1 MSFDDDDGRETEDRR
16 PARSE
21 REMKA
26 ATVRAD
32 KPTYKFQRLEVYQ
45 LALEYLDLLYDL
57 TKTFP
62 AEEKYNLTS
71 QLKLAGT
78 SIVLNIA
85 EGSTGQGD
93 AEQYRFLGF
102 AMRSYLETVACL
114 DIAERRAFVSEDRLH
129 GIRELGHRL
138 FTKLLAFRGSLK
150 GAVRSLRSSV
160 SSQ

>member
-1 MSFDDDDGRETEDRR
+1 VKTTA
-16 PARSE
+16 AR
-21 REMKA
+21 
-26 ATVRAD
+26 TG

-57 TKTFP
+57 AKTFP

-71 QLKLAGT
+71 QLQRAAT

-85 EGSTGQGD
+85 EGSTGQSD

-114 DIAERRAFVSEDRLH
+114 DIAERRALVNEAQLH
-129 GIRELGHRL
+129 DLRELGHRL
-138 FTKLLAFRGSLK
+138 FTKLQAFRRSLK
-150 GAVRSLRSSV
+150 GPGLQSPV
-160 SSQ
+160 SGQQDQ

>member
-1 MSFDDDDGRETEDRR
+1 MTAG
-16 PARSE
+16 ARLS
-21 REMKA
+21 
-26 ATVRAD
+26 

-57 TKTFP
+57 AKTFP

-71 QLKLAGT
+71 QLQRAAT

-85 EGSTGQGD
+85 EGSTGQSD

-114 DIAERRAFVSEDRLH
+114 DIAERRALVNEAQLH
-129 GIRELGHRL
+129 DLRELGHRL
-138 FTKLLAFRGSLK
+138 FTKLQAFRRSLK
-150 GAVRSLRSSV
+150 GSVSGLRSSV